1 MRFNANTLVILKRDT
16 FGNFMS
22 RNKIGFWISGLSVQ
36 EGLTFSMHSVRGTR
50 LGVGQKVQILVIL
63 ILA

>member
-1 MRFNANTLVILKRDT
+1 MQTPLVILKSDT
-16 FGNFMS
+16 FGDFLS
-22 RNKIGFWISGLSVQ
+22 RNGLDFGSSLSVQ

-50 LGVGQKVQILVIL
+50 LGVGQKVQIRLIL

>member
-1 MRFNANTLVILKRDT
+1 MQTPYLFWKEIPYD
-16 FGNFMS
+16 FMS
-22 RNKIGFWISGLSVQ
+22 RNGLDFGSGLSVQ

>member
-1 MRFNANTLVILKRDT
+1 
-16 FGNFMS
+16 MS
-22 RNKIGFWISGLSVQ
+22 RNGLDFESGLSVQ

-50 LGVGQKVQILVIL
+50 FGVGQKVQILVIL